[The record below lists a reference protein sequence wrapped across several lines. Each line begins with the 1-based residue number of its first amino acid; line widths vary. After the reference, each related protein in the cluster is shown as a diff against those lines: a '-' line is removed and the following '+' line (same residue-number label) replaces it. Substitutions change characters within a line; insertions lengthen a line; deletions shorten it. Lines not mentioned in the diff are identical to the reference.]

1 MRLKEIAKDA
11 FRKVGAISRKPDQEK
26 GKKAEAAGKMIREAA
41 DKAGKMTTEAMIK
54 NGAIIGSG
62 LVAGECRTEE
72 LDLEEARKAFA
83 SAGYDMD
90 EVSKALRQ
98 IAETIVEVMRP
109 IVEVMRP
116 IVEEW
121 KRIGLDKWQIA
132 KMEMPN
138 NERRRKGLPM
148 IRRRGH
154 IRAEQLQRR
163 RKK

>member
-11 FRKVGAISRKPDQEK
+11 FRKVGAIFRKPDQEK
-26 GKKAEAAGKMIREAA
+26 GQKAEAAGEMIREAA
-41 DKAGKMTTEAMIK
+41 DKAGKMATEAMIK

-62 LVAGECRTEE
+62 LVAGKCRTEE
-72 LDLEEARKAFA
+72 LDMEEARKAFA

-98 IAETIVEVMRP
+98 IAETIVEAMRQ
-109 IVEVMRP
+109 IVEA
-116 IVEEW
+116 W
-121 KRIGLDKWQIA
+121 KRLELDKWQIA

>member
-11 FRKVGAISRKPDQEK
+11 FRKVGAIFRKPDQEK
-26 GKKAEAAGKMIREAA
+26 GQKAEAAGEMIREAA

-62 LVAGECRTEE
+62 LVARKCRTEE
-72 LDLEEARKAFA
+72 LDMEEARKAFA

-98 IAETIVEVMRP
+98 IAETIVEAMRQ
-109 IVEVMRP
+109 IVEA
-116 IVEEW
+116 W
-121 KRIGLDKWQIA
+121 KRLELDKWQIA

>member
-11 FRKVGAISRKPDQEK
+11 FRKVGAIFKKTDREK
-26 GKKAEAAGKMIREAA
+26 EQKAEEAGRMIREAA
-41 DKAGKMTTEAMIK
+41 EKAGQMTVEAMRK
-54 NGAIIGSG
+54 NGAVIGSG
-62 LVAGECRTEE
+62 LVAGKCRTEE
-72 LDLEEARKAFA
+72 LDMDEARKAFA
-83 SAGYDMD
+83 QAGYDMD
-90 EVSKALRQ
+90 EVSKALQ
-98 IAETIVEVMRP
+98 QFAET

>member
-11 FRKVGAISRKPDQEK
+11 FRKVGAIFRKPDQEK

-90 EVSKALRQ
+90 EVSKAMRQ
-98 IAETIVEVMRP
+98 IAET

>member
-11 FRKVGAISRKPDQEK
+11 FRKVGAIFKKTDREK
-26 GKKAEAAGKMIREAA
+26 EQKAEAAGRMIREAA
-41 DKAGKMTTEAMIK
+41 EKAGQMTVEAMRK
-54 NGAIIGSG
+54 NGAVIGSG
-62 LVAGECRTEE
+62 LVAGKCRTEE
-72 LDLEEARKAFA
+72 LDMDEARKAFA
-83 SAGYDMD
+83 QAGYDTD
-90 EVSKALRQ
+90 EVSKALQRF
-98 IAETIVEVMRP
+98 AETIVEVMRP
-109 IVEVMRP
+109 SVEVMRP

>member
-11 FRKVGAISRKPDQEK
+11 FRKVGAIFRKPDQEK
-26 GKKAEAAGKMIREAA
+26 GQKAEAAGKMIREAA
-41 DKAGKMTTEAMIK
+41 EKAGQMTVEAMRK
-54 NGAIIGSG
+54 NGAVIGSG
-62 LVAGECRTEE
+62 LAAGKCRTEE
-72 LDLEEARKAFA
+72 LDMDEARKAFA
-83 SAGYDMD
+83 QAGYDMD
-90 EVSKALRQ
+90 EVPKALQ
-98 IAETIVEVMRP
+98 QFAET

>member
-11 FRKVGAISRKPDQEK
+11 FRKVGAIFRKPDQEK
-26 GKKAEAAGKMIREAA
+26 GQKAEAAGKMIREAA

-62 LVAGECRTEE
+62 LVAGKCRTEE

-98 IAETIVEVMRP
+98 IAETIVEAVRQ
-109 IVEVMRP
+109 IVEAWERL
-116 IVEEW
+116 E
-121 KRIGLDKWQIA
+121 LDKWQIA

-138 NERRRKGLPM
+138 NERRRKKLPM
-148 IRRRGH
+148 VRRRGH
-154 IRAEQLQRR
+154 IRAEQLKRR
-163 RKK
+163 SKK

>member
-11 FRKVGAISRKPDQEK
+11 FRKVGEILRKPDQKK
-26 GKKAEAAGKMIREAA
+26 GKKAEAAVKMIREAA
-41 DKAGKMTTEAMIK
+41 DKAGKITTETMAK

-62 LVAGECRTEE
+62 LVAGKCRTEE
-72 LDLEEARKAFA
+72 LDMEEARKAFT

-90 EVSKALRQ
+90 EVAQALAK
-98 IAETIVEVMRP
+98 IAETITEAIKPFIDSV
-109 IVEVMRP
+109 
-116 IVEEW
+116 
-121 KRIGLDKWQIA
+121 KRLNMDKWQIA

-138 NERRRKGLPM
+138 NERRRKRLPM

-154 IRAEQLQRR
+154 IRAEKLQRR

>member
-11 FRKVGAISRKPDQEK
+11 FRKVGAIFRKTDQEK
-26 GKKAEAAGKMIREAA
+26 GQKAEAAGKMIREAA

-62 LVAGECRTEE
+62 LVAGKCRTEE

-98 IAETIVEVMRP
+98 IAETIVEAMRP
-109 IVEVMRP
+109 IVEAS
-116 IVEEW
+116 
-121 KRIGLDKWQIA
+121 KRIGLDKWKIA

>member
-11 FRKVGAISRKPDQEK
+11 FRKVGAIFRKPDQEK
-26 GKKAEAAGKMIREAA
+26 GQKAEAAGKMIREAA

-62 LVAGECRTEE
+62 LVAGKCRTEE

-98 IAETIVEVMRP
+98 IAETIVEAMRQ
-109 IVEVMRP
+109 IVEV
-116 IVEEW
+116 W
-121 KRIGLDKWQIA
+121 KRLELDKWQIA

-138 NERRRKGLPM
+138 NERRRKKLPM
-148 IRRRGH
+148 VRRRGH
-154 IRAEQLQRR
+154 IRAEQLKRR
-163 RKK
+163 SKK

>member
-11 FRKVGAISRKPDQEK
+11 FRKVGAIFRKPDQEK
-26 GKKAEAAGKMIREAA
+26 GQKAEAAGEMIREAA

-62 LVAGECRTEE
+62 LVAGKCRTEE
-72 LDLEEARKAFA
+72 LDMEEARKAFA

-98 IAETIVEVMRP
+98 IAETIVEA
-109 IVEVMRP
+109 
-116 IVEEW
+116 W
-121 KRIGLDKWQIA
+121 KRLELDKWQIA

>member
-11 FRKVGAISRKPDQEK
+11 FRKVGAIFRKPDQEK
-26 GKKAEAAGKMIREAA
+26 EQKAEAAGEMIREAA

-62 LVAGECRTEE
+62 LVAGKCRTEE
-72 LDLEEARKAFA
+72 LDMEEARKAFA

-98 IAETIVEVMRP
+98 IAETIVEAMRP
-109 IVEVMRP
+109 IVEA
-116 IVEEW
+116 W
-121 KRIGLDKWQIA
+121 KRLELNKWQIA

-138 NERRRKGLPM
+138 NERRRKGPPM

>member
-11 FRKVGAISRKPDQEK
+11 FRKVGAIFRKPDQEK
-26 GKKAEAAGKMIREAA
+26 GQKAEAAGKMIREAA

-62 LVAGECRTEE
+62 LVAGKCRTEE

-98 IAETIVEVMRP
+98 IAETIVEAMRQ
-109 IVEVMRP
+109 IVEA
-116 IVEEW
+116 W
-121 KRIGLDKWQIA
+121 KRLELDKWQIA

-138 NERRRKGLPM
+138 NERRRKKLPM
-148 IRRRGH
+148 VRRRGH

>member
-1 MRLKEIAKDA
+1 
-11 FRKVGAISRKPDQEK
+11 
-26 GKKAEAAGKMIREAA
+26 MIREAGELEDA
-41 DKAGKMTTEAMIK
+41 V
-54 NGAIIGSG
+54 IGCDMA
-62 LVAGECRTEE
+62 AGEDQTATYDMET
-72 LDLEEARKAFA
+72 ARKAFA
-83 SAGYDMD
+83 QAGYDMD

-109 IVEVMRP
+109 IVEAL
-116 IVEEW
+116 
-121 KRIGLDKWQIA
+121 KRIGLDKWKIA

-148 IRRRGH
+148 IRRRGR

>member
-11 FRKVGAISRKPDQEK
+11 FRKVGAIFRKPDQEK
-26 GKKAEAAGKMIREAA
+26 GQKAEAAGKMIREAA

-62 LVAGECRTEE
+62 LVAGKCRTEE
-72 LDLEEARKAFA
+72 LDMDEARKAFA
-83 SAGYDMD
+83 QAGHDMD
-90 EVSKALRQ
+90 EVSKALQ
-98 IAETIVEVMRP
+98 QFAETIVEVMRP
-109 IVEVMRP
+109 T
-116 IVEEW
+116 VEEW
-121 KRIGLDKWQIA
+121 KRIGLDKSQIA

-138 NERRRKGLPM
+138 NERRRKKLPM

>member
-11 FRKVGAISRKPDQEK
+11 FRKVGAIFKKTDREK
-26 GKKAEAAGKMIREAA
+26 EQKAEAAGRMIREAA
-41 DKAGKMTTEAMIK
+41 EKAGQMTVEAMRK
-54 NGAIIGSG
+54 NGAVIGSG
-62 LVAGECRTEE
+62 LVAGKCRTEE
-72 LDLEEARKAFA
+72 LDMDEARKAFA
-83 SAGYDMD
+83 QAGYDKD
-90 EVSKALRQ
+90 EVSKALQ
-98 IAETIVEVMRP
+98 QFAETIVEVMRT
-109 IVEVMRP
+109 

-121 KRIGLDKWQIA
+121 KRIRLDKWQIA

-148 IRRRGH
+148 IRRRGS

>member
-11 FRKVGAISRKPDQEK
+11 FRKVGAIFKKTDREK
-26 GKKAEAAGKMIREAA
+26 EQKAEAAGRMIREAA
-41 DKAGKMTTEAMIK
+41 EKAGQMTVEAMRK
-54 NGAIIGSG
+54 NGAVIGSG
-62 LVAGECRTEE
+62 LVAGKCRTEE
-72 LDLEEARKAFA
+72 LDMDEARKAFA
-83 SAGYDMD
+83 QAGYDMD
-90 EVSKALRQ
+90 EVSKALQ
-98 IAETIVEVMRP
+98 QFAETIVEVMRP
-109 IVEVMRP
+109 IVEK
-116 IVEEW
+116 W

>member
-11 FRKVGAISRKPDQEK
+11 FRKVGAIFRKPDQEK
-26 GKKAEAAGKMIREAA
+26 GQKAEAAGKMIREAA
-41 DKAGKMTTEAMIK
+41 EKAGQMTVEAMRK
-54 NGAIIGSG
+54 NGAVIGSG
-62 LVAGECRTEE
+62 LAAGKCRTEE
-72 LDLEEARKAFA
+72 LDMDEARKAFA
-83 SAGYDMD
+83 QAGYDMD
-90 EVSKALRQ
+90 EVPKALQ
-98 IAETIVEVMRP
+98 QFAET
-109 IVEVMRP
+109 

>member
-11 FRKVGAISRKPDQEK
+11 FRKVGAIFKKTDREK
-26 GKKAEAAGKMIREAA
+26 EQKAEAAGRMIREAA
-41 DKAGKMTTEAMIK
+41 EKVGQMTVEAMRK
-54 NGAIIGSG
+54 NGAVIGSG
-62 LVAGECRTEE
+62 LVAGKCRTEE
-72 LDLEEARKAFA
+72 LDMDEARKAFA
-83 SAGYDMD
+83 QAGYDMD
-90 EVSKALRQ
+90 EVSKALQ
-98 IAETIVEVMRP
+98 QLAET

>member
-11 FRKVGAISRKPDQEK
+11 FRKVGAIFKKTDREK
-26 GKKAEAAGKMIREAA
+26 EQKAEAAGRMIREAA
-41 DKAGKMTTEAMIK
+41 EKAGQMTVEAMRK
-54 NGAIIGSG
+54 NGAVIGSG
-62 LVAGECRTEE
+62 LVAGKCRTEE
-72 LDLEEARKAFA
+72 LDMDEARKVFA
-83 SAGYDMD
+83 QAGYDMD
-90 EVSKALRQ
+90 EVSKALQ
-98 IAETIVEVMRP
+98 QFAET

-121 KRIGLDKWQIA
+121 KRIGLDKRQIA

-138 NERRRKGLPM
+138 NERRRKKLTM

>member
-11 FRKVGAISRKPDQEK
+11 FRKVGAIFRKPDQEK
-26 GKKAEAAGKMIREAA
+26 GQKAEAAGKMIREAA

-62 LVAGECRTEE
+62 LVAGKCRTEE

-98 IAETIVEVMRP
+98 IAETIVEAMRQ
-109 IVEVMRP
+109 IVEAWERL
-116 IVEEW
+116 E
-121 KRIGLDKWQIA
+121 LDKWQIA

-138 NERRRKGLPM
+138 NERRRKKLPM
-148 IRRRGH
+148 VRRRGH
-154 IRAEQLQRR
+154 IRAEQLKRR
-163 RKK
+163 SKK

>member
-11 FRKVGAISRKPDQEK
+11 FRKVGEIFRKTDQKK
-26 GKKAEAAGKMIREAA
+26 GKKAEAAVKMIREAA
-41 DKAGKMTTEAMIK
+41 DKAGKITTETMAK

-62 LVAGECRTEE
+62 LVAGKCRTEE
-72 LDLEEARKAFA
+72 LDMEEARKAFT

-90 EVSKALRQ
+90 EVAQALAK
-98 IAETIVEVMRP
+98 IAETI
-109 IVEVMRP
+109 
-116 IVEEW
+116 
-121 KRIGLDKWQIA
+121 KRFIDSVKRLNMDKWQIA

-148 IRRRGH
+148 IRRRGR
-154 IRAEQLQRR
+154 IRAEKLQRR

>member
-11 FRKVGAISRKPDQEK
+11 FRKVGAIFRKPDQEK

-109 IVEVMRP
+109 IVE
-116 IVEEW
+116 EW